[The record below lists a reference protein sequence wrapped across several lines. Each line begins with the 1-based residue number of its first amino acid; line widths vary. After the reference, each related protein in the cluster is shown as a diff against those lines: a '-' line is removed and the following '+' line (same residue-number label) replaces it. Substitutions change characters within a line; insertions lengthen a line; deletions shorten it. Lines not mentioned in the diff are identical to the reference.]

1 MRRTSADCS
10 SPARRAAIVSRGH
23 RAPRWLTLAL
33 LLVASCAAVA
43 TKGASAADREAS
55 AKSHAVDF
63 RGWGHLVARLEA
75 LGVDPVTL
83 REIYNDQRMPRFGSI
98 PFSVAPREPRSLYA
112 GFLTA
117 HRLELAQQFMALHH
131 PTLSRAAK
139 QFNVTSS
146 VITAILLVESSFGLH
161 TGQELVLYR
170 LSRIAG
176 LNTHANIEY
185 NFHRLRKTDPSVT
198 REKLHARA
206 DYLHRTFT
214 PEIVALIT
222 MVRKNNLDIFQIRGS
237 IAGAFGIPQFLP
249 SSYLRFG
256 VDGNGDGTVS
266 LYNPD
271 DAIHSAA
278 HFLAEAGWHDTLT
291 PAEKRQVI
299 WRYNKS
305 DEYIS
310 TVLDIAERLQDA
322 TKQTSR

>member
-1 MRRTSADCS
+1 VAYGSLQCGALS
-10 SPARRAAIVSRGH
+10 SILPNLRALQS
-23 RAPRWLTLAL
+23 LAAQL
-33 LLVASCAAVA
+33 LLAVLCALGPPQKAL
-43 TKGASAADREAS
+43 AANEDANQR
-55 AKSHAVDF
+55 SHAVDF
-63 RGWGHLVARLEA
+63 RGWGHLVARLEE
-75 LGVDPVTL
+75 LGVDAVTL
-83 REIYNDQRMPRFGSI
+83 REIYSDQRMPRFGSI

-176 LNTHANIEY
+176 LNTHENIEY
-185 NFHRLRKTDPSVT
+185 NFHRLRKTDSSVT

-206 DYLHRTFT
+206 GYLHRTFT

-256 VDGNGDGTVS
+256 IDGNGDGAVS

-278 HFLAEAGWHDTLT
+278 HFLAEAGWHDTIT

-322 TKQTSR
+322 TKQTRR